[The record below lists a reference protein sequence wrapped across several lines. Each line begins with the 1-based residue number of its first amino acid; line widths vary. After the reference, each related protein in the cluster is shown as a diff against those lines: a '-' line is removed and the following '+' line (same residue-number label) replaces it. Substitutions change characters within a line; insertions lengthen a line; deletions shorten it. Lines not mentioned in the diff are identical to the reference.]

1 MNRHGLL
8 MSRLVLTA
16 AAVAILGIGTA
27 RAEVAQTPSVTGC
40 PSGFE
45 RLSIA
50 AVEASGPYPDSVFG
64 GIDRAGNDN
73 GYICGLAQPDSVRDA
88 YCKQGAQIACQ
99 LEELGLPHY
108 VLKDDNSP
116 AS

>member
-1 MNRHGLL
+1 MKRHGLL
-8 MSRLVLTA
+8 LAGLVLIV
-16 AAVAILGIGTA
+16 AAVALLGIGTA
-27 RAEVAQTPSVTGC
+27 RADVAQTPTVTGC
-40 PSGFE
+40 PTGFE

-50 AVEASGPYPDSVFG
+50 AVEASGPYPDIVFG

-73 GYICGLAQPDSVRDA
+73 GYLCGLVQPDSVRDA
-88 YCKQGAQIACQ
+88 YCRQGAQIACQ
-99 LEELGLPHY
+99 LEELDLPHY